1 MDRPNAEGTRA
12 PPDRESESSSPAT
25 KRLRIVT
32 RCGSLDE
39 LIATFGP
46 FADETSLF
54 IVTNKPRSLGLRQPF
69 VIQLREGETVM
80 RGEVEVIDSITD
92 GRGPDGRNG
101 MRLKLLQGDDATRDV
116 LRRLHEFGS
125 TKRAQSA
132 ITVMPPPPAAAPVAA
147 PGAAGSAAK
156 PAVATPPAGPEPA
169 PPPATV
175 APPKAPAQEDAG
187 PSSRGPADLPLPGE
201 RAPGSSYQ
209 LPANPFEGVTAEALE
224 SFIECTLYEERVPRA
239 AEADAGLTDAPPP
252 SRSGSGL
259 SSFPTSVVT
268 APATLAPPGSH
279 ALPPLPALPPPPHVH
294 AMPPPPPTFGLA
306 PSPTGFGAEHAAG
319 SASASASAASEATP
333 AAPRRGSRAGWLA
346 ATAVVSSIAS
356 LAAAYFF
363 WGRAPAESPSAG
375 TAAPL
380 ASSAPAAERTG
391 APAPVPTA
399 TASATA
405 SASASAAP
413 AIPALKRECKANIR
427 SYPQGANI
435 LWNGESLGT
444 TPLADMPVPC
454 GPAKVTFD
462 LTGYEHGERS
472 AGAVVGKTAGVF
484 LRLVPTLVP
493 VDVTS
498 TPPGAQVLVDGRTVG
513 RTPASITMFA
523 MREATVAVALPRHKP
538 WSQKFTPQPPKG
550 QVHAD
555 LERK

>member
-1 MDRPNAEGTRA
+1 M
-12 PPDRESESSSPAT
+12 

-54 IVTNKPRSLGLRQPF
+54 IVTNKPRTLGLRQPF

-116 LRRLHEFGS
+116 LRRLHEYGS

-132 ITVMPPPPAAAPVAA
+132 ITVLPPPPAAPAAPAVPGAAPAVPGAPAIPGAA
-147 PGAAGSAAK
+147 PGAAPGVAGSVAKQAA
-156 PAVATPPAGPEPA
+156 ATPPAGVEAA
-169 PPPATV
+169 PPPATM
-175 APPKAPAQEDAG
+175 APPKAPPHEDAG

-239 AEADAGLTDAPPP
+239 AEADAGFNDAPPP
-252 SRSGSGL
+252 SRSGAGL

-279 ALPPLPALPPPPHVH
+279 ALPPLPALPPPPHTH

-306 PSPTGFGAEHAAG
+306 PPPTGFGIEHAAAG
-319 SASASASAASEATP
+319 TAAAPSEATP

-346 ATAVVSSIAS
+346 ATAIVSSIAS
-356 LAAAYFF
+356 LAAAYVF
-363 WGRAPAESPSAG
+363 WGRAPGDSPSAG

-380 ASSAPAAERTG
+380 ASSAPAPERTG
-391 APAPVPTA
+391 SPAPIPAATAAA
-399 TASATA
+399 TASVTA
-405 SASASAAP
+405 APTSAP

-427 SYPQGANI
+427 SYPQGATI
-435 LWNGESLGT
+435 LWNGENLGT

-462 LTGYEHGERS
+462 LAGYEHGERS

-493 VDVTS
+493 VDVIS
-498 TPPGAQVLVDGRTVG
+498 NPPGAQVLVDGRIVG
-513 RTPASITMFA
+513 RTPASISMFA
-523 MREATVAVALPRHKP
+523 MREATVALALPRYKP

-550 QVHAD
+550 TVNAE
-555 LERK
+555 LEHR

>member
-1 MDRPNAEGTRA
+1 MGELPRSGTLLVVDRPNAEGTRA
-12 PPDRESESSSPAT
+12 PPDRESESSSTAN

-32 RCGSLDE
+32 RCGTLDE

-46 FADETSLF
+46 FADESSLF
-54 IVTNKPRSLGLRQPF
+54 IVTNKPRPLGLRQPF

-80 RGEVEVIDSITD
+80 RGDVEVIDSIAD

-116 LRRLHEFGS
+116 LRKLFEYGL

-132 ITVMPPPPAAAPVAA
+132 ITVMPPPPTAKPPAPPVIAEGATKPAGAAPPAAAA
-147 PGAAGSAAK
+147 
-156 PAVATPPAGPEPA
+156 
-169 PPPATV
+169 PPATV
-175 APPKAPAQEDAG
+175 APKAASHEEAG
-187 PSSRGPADLPLPGE
+187 PSSRGPTELQLPGE

-224 SFIECTLYEERVPRA
+224 SFVECTLYEERVPRA
-239 AEADAGLTDAPPP
+239 AEGDAFADAPPP

-268 APATLAPPGSH
+268 APATLAPPGSL
-279 ALPPLPALPPPPHVH
+279 AMPPLPAMPPPPAMH
-294 AMPPPPPTFGLA
+294 ALPPPPPTFGLGPPGLPA
-306 PSPTGFGAEHAAG
+306 DHAGMSGAIG
-319 SASASASAASEATP
+319 TP
-333 AAPRRGSRAGWLA
+333 EPLPQRKSRVGWFA
-346 ATAVVSSIAS
+346 ATAVASSIAS
-356 LAAAYFF
+356 LAAAYFL
-363 WGRAPAESPSAG
+363 WGHGPSDVPTSG
-375 TAAPL
+375 TATPT
-380 ASSAPAAERTG
+380 ASSVAAPERTG
-391 APAPVPTA
+391 APVPAATATATA
-399 TASATA
+399 TASAAAT
-405 SASASAAP
+405 AAP
-413 AIPALKRECKANIR
+413 SIPALKRECKANIR
-427 SYPQGANI
+427 SYPQGAAI
-435 LWNGESLGT
+435 LWNGDSLGT
-444 TPLADMPVPC
+444 TPLADTPVPC

-462 LTGYEHGERS
+462 LAGYEHGERS
-472 AGAVVGKTAGVF
+472 AGAVVGKAAGVF

-550 QVHAD
+550 AVHAD
-555 LERK
+555 LEKK